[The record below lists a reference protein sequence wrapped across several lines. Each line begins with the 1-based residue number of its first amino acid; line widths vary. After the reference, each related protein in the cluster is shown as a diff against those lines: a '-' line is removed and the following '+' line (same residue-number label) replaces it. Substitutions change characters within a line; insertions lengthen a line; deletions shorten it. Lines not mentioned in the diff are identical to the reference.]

1 MVEARDQE
9 AQVSGYAGGYAIS
22 PFPTG
27 PGVGTEATDKAVL
40 YWDGVNNLVK
50 GSADFIFNETL
61 KQLVLGTGSQLMLP
75 AGSAGSPSL
84 VFDAAGKYG
93 MWLNSGTNLD
103 LSINGLRRFSL
114 SSSQL
119 NAFVSTFQIGG
130 SAEVSLSAEAANIL
144 SLRNSTNAQE
154 FRVYGSYAAGATDY
168 LSLRMA
174 SGEFKIAADF
184 TGTGTKR
191 DINLLTDSTKTV
203 WVQSGGLTPYP
214 DNTPVLG
221 TASYRW
227 KSGYITD
234 IRGSSIGSASG
245 DFSLVS
251 ATASR
256 WLVKSDGMF
265 VPFTDATFD
274 LGSASARVRTGYFG
288 GVAASIGLVVK
299 AHASQTANLQEWQN
313 SSGTPLSRIK
323 SDGRWRHDG
332 ATTWNDL
339 RIEPVARSTGANA
352 PSFEKYFDDV
362 PGSSRGVYLYSFNDA
377 TAGSEKEIFFTMQMP
392 HDWKE
397 GTAIRLHCH
406 WVGSVSDTTSAP
418 RWGLEYTW
426 KDIGQV
432 FGDTTIVYSTGVNI
446 DGQVGGDPNITA
458 GKHYI
463 SEFTAITPGTDA
475 NNISSIIIGRLFRD
489 SANAGDT
496 YNAATNKCGLLYID
510 AHYEVDSFGSDTEFT
525 KG

>member
-50 GSADFIFNETL
+50 GSADFIFNDTL
-61 KQLVLGTGSQLMLP
+61 KQIQMANGSAASPSYSFINSPGTGMYRHGSDILGFSAAGFNLLKLSTSGFQLADNALP
-75 AGSAGSPSL
+75 LMFGSAADVVL
-84 VFDAAGKYG
+84 YRDAAGALAQK
-93 MWLNSGTNLD
+93 
-103 LSINGLRRFSL
+103 NG
-114 SSSQL
+114 
-119 NAFVSTFQIGG
+119 A
-130 SAEVSLSAEAANIL
+130 
-144 SLRNSTNAQE
+144 NAQE
-154 FRVYGSYAAGATDY
+154 FRVYGGTSSFVRFIGNTTNYLTSNDATPLNIGTDGAANLRFWTNAATRWSVDTAGM
-168 LSLRMA
+168 LA
-174 SGEFKIAADF
+174 G
-184 TGTGTKR
+184 
-191 DINLLTDSTKTV
+191 
-203 WVQSGGLTPYP
+203 
-214 DNTPVLG
+214 LG
-221 TASYRW
+221 T
-227 KSGYITD
+227 TD
-234 IRGSSIGSASG
+234 TIQ
-245 DFSLVS
+245 LK
-251 ATASR
+251 
-256 WLVKSDGMF
+256 VKGN
-265 VPFTDATFD
+265 
-274 LGSASARVRTGYFG
+274 
-288 GVAASIGLVVK
+288 
-299 AHASQTANLQEWQN
+299 ASQTANLQEWQN

>member
-50 GSADFIFNETL
+50 GSADFIFNDTL
-61 KQLVLGTGSQLMLP
+61 KSIALTGSI
-75 AGSAGSPSL
+75 AITS
-84 VFDAAGKYG
+84 DAA
-93 MWLNSGTNLD
+93 
-103 LSINGLRRFSL
+103 
-114 SSSQL
+114 
-119 NAFVSTFQIGG
+119 
-130 SAEVSLSAEAANIL
+130 
-144 SLRNSTNAQE
+144 
-154 FRVYGSYAAGATDY
+154 AT
-168 LSLRMA
+168 
-174 SGEFKIAADF
+174 KP
-184 TGTGTKR
+184 
-191 DINLLTDSTKTV
+191 LT
-203 WVQSGGLTPYP
+203 
-214 DNTPVLG
+214 
-221 TASYRW
+221 
-227 KSGYITD
+227 I
-234 IRGSSIGSASG
+234 
-245 DFSLVS
+245 
-251 ATASR
+251 
-256 WLVKSDGMF
+256 
-265 VPFTDATFD
+265 
-274 LGSASARVRTGYFG
+274 
-288 GVAASIGLVVK
+288 K

-475 NNISSIIIGRLFRD
+475 NNISSIIIGRLFRN

>member
-1 MVEARDQE
+1 M
-9 AQVSGYAGGYAIS
+9 SGYAGGYAIS

-50 GSADFIFNETL
+50 GSADFIFNDTL
-61 KQLVLGTGSQLMLP
+61 KQIQMANGSAASPSYSFINSPGTGMYRHGSDILGFSAAGFNLLKLSTSGFQLADNALP
-75 AGSAGSPSL
+75 LMFGSAADVVL
-84 VFDAAGKYG
+84 YRDAANV
-93 MWLNSGTNLD
+93 LAQRNGTSAQAFRLYNTYTD
-103 LSINGLRRFSL
+103 INNYERLRVAWDS
-114 SSSQL
+114 
-119 NAFVSTFQIGG
+119 NAAYVQVQKS
-130 SAEVSLSAEAANIL
+130 
-144 SLRNSTNAQE
+144 
-154 FRVYGSYAAGATDY
+154 
-168 LSLRMA
+168 
-174 SGEFKIAADF
+174 
-184 TGTGTKR
+184 GTGTAR
-191 DINLLTDSTKTV
+191 TLYLESAADLYLRAIGTAQYFYVNGAYRTYLASTAFNPYSDAQMYLGDSTH
-203 WVQSGGLTPYP
+203 
-214 DNTPVLG
+214 
-221 TASYRW
+221 
-227 KSGYITD
+227 
-234 IRGSSIGSASG
+234 
-245 DFSLVS
+245 
-251 ATASR
+251 R
-256 WLVKSDGMF
+256 WLSGW
-265 VPFTDATFD
+265 
-274 LGSASARVRTGYFG
+274 FG
-288 GVAASIGLVVK
+288 GAAAYVPITAKL
-299 AHASQTANLQEWQN
+299 HASQTANALEVQN

-397 GTAIRLHCH
+397 GTAIHLHCH

-432 FGDTTIVYSTGVNI
+432 FGDTTIVYSSGSNI
-446 DGQVGGDPNITA
+446 DGSGSSDPNITA

-525 KG
+525 KD